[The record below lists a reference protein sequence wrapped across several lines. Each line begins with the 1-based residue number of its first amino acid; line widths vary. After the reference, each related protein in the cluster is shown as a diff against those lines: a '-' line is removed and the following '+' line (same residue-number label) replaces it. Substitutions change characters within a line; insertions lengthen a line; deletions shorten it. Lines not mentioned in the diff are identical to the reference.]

1 MKAFLAP
8 RGVVHWFL
16 AGVREQ
22 SRHSQ
27 SRRVHGD
34 GLNWLGTPNA
44 GVPSD
49 LEGGSIT
56 NLSRVNLQA
65 PLRQALGLPE
75 ALVINTPLKLE

>member
-16 AGVREQ
+16 AGVSEQ
-22 SRHSQ
+22 SH
-27 SRRVHGD
+27 
-34 GLNWLGTPNA
+34 WLGTPNT

-56 NLSRVNLQA
+56 NLSRATLQA
-65 PLRQALGLPE
+65 DQAGP
-75 ALVINTPLKLE
+75 

>member
-27 SRRVHGD
+27 KDIVR
-34 GLNWLGTPNA
+34 LNWLGTQNS

-49 LEGGSIT
+49 LEGGS
-56 NLSRVNLQA
+56 NAAPAGPRKSLSAVAQPRLA
-65 PLRQALGLPE
+65 KSL
-75 ALVINTPLKLE
+75 TPC

>member
-27 SRRVHGD
+27 KDIVR
-34 GLNWLGTPNA
+34 LNWLGTQNP

-49 LEGGSIT
+49 LEGGSVT
-56 NLSRVNLQA
+56 NLSR
-65 PLRQALGLPE
+65 ALW
-75 ALVINTPLKLE
+75 LVRPW

>member
-22 SRHSQ
+22 SH
-27 SRRVHGD
+27 
-34 GLNWLGTPNA
+34 WLGTPNS

-56 NLSRVNLQA
+56 NLSRANLQA
-65 PLRQALGLPE
+65 RSGRPMGLPE
-75 ALVINTPLKLE
+75 ALVINTPLKLL